1 MSNDPARRSDYRAAR
16 IGAAIALTAT
26 LIVLLVLDVVV
37 PGYDVDPL
45 VVGTLVTTIATL
57 LGIEAGSLVRGKS

>member
-57 LGIEAGSLVRGKS
+57 LGIEYGSLMRGKP